1 MRTGIF
7 EAKRI
12 ALAATLAFAAIGTA
26 RVANA
31 AGAQPDEKLIRDA
44 RQTIDAYKTADPTME
59 SFFRKSAGYVVFPS
73 VAKGAV
79 GVGAA
84 HGTGVLFEHDH
95 PVGKVTLSQASIG
108 LALGGQEFSQVVFY
122 ESPKGLAELKGGKAS
137 FSAEVGAV
145 ALNSGASAR
154 AGFHHGVAVFTAKQG
169 GLMFEASVGGQK
181 FDYQA
186 WEMPKAGHE

>member
-95 PVGKVTLSQASIG
+95 PVGKVT
-108 LALGGQEFSQVVFY
+108 
-122 ESPKGLAELKGGKAS
+122 
-137 FSAEVGAV
+137 
-145 ALNSGASAR
+145 
-154 AGFHHGVAVFTAKQG
+154 
-169 GLMFEASVGGQK
+169 
-181 FDYQA
+181 
-186 WEMPKAGHE
+186 